1 MGSSPTSSPTADGRT
16 SDNSDDQKAQPLSAI
31 AQQAYDRYGVLD
43 PIKLDLMIRGIFITR
58 EDAAALPH
66 RITTDGCAEVKSGGS
81 HYQRPCMSQA
91 APRLA
96 TVTPPKARATHQ
108 ATRAPSVVSSSARTD
123 ISAIPSDHEKWTES
137 EIKLLIKLRSER
149 IGFRDIAD
157 YYPRKNQKAVQ
168 EKFYK
173 AVKDMREPR
182 WKQLYDDLRAQHDG
196 IVPPCAINVERPIEI
211 LGEDTVVAPTE
222 NSSETL
228 SETTIADENSVK
240 SIQSTLGCIL
250 DGMENTIVNTKN
262 TL

>member
-1 MGSSPTSSPTADGRT
+1 MGS
-16 SDNSDDQKAQPLSAI
+16 SDDQKAQPLSTI

-66 RITTDGCAEVKSGGS
+66 RITTDGCAEVKTAGS
-81 HYQRPCMSQA
+81 HSQRPCKPQTA
-91 APRLA
+91 APCLA
-96 TVTPPKARATHQ
+96 TVTPTKARATQ

-196 IVPPCAINVERPIEI
+196 IIPLNVESPIEI
-211 LGEDTVVAPTE
+211 LDDDTVVAPTE
-222 NSSETL
+222 TSSETL

-240 SIQSTLGCIL
+240 SIQCTFGSIL
-250 DGMENTIVNTKN
+250 DGIENTIEETKN

>member
-1 MGSSPTSSPTADGRT
+1 MRSSSPTTSPTADGRT

-66 RITTDGCAEVKSGGS
+66 RITTDGCAEVKAGGS
-81 HYQRPCMSQA
+81 HYQRPCKSHA

-96 TVTPPKARATHQ
+96 PVTPTRARTSRA
-108 ATRAPSVVSSSARTD
+108 ARAPSVVSSSARTD
-123 ISAIPSDHEKWTES
+123 VSAIPSDHEKWTEG

-157 YYPRKNQKAVQ
+157 HFPSKNQKAAQ

-173 AVKDMREPR
+173 AIKDTREPR
-182 WKQLYDDLRAQHDG
+182 WKQLYEDLRAQHDG
-196 IVPPCAINVERPIEI
+196 IITPCAVNVENPIDI
-211 LGEDTVVAPTE
+211 MDEDTIVQPTE
-222 NSSETL
+222 SSSQTL
-228 SETTIADENSVK
+228 SETTIADEDSVK
-240 SIQSTLGCIL
+240 SIQKTLASIM
-250 DGMENTIVNTKN
+250 DGVEY
-262 TL
+262 TLEDIKTTV